1 MLIMLIS
8 TFIIGAAAA
17 ITCAV
22 VYTFDVGYVIGA
34 VLLLAAVICCVIAFL
49 RRNKRPKRIN
59 GNVAAELA
67 EIDEMTGLEFEQY
80 SANLFEELG
89 YEKVTVTGSSHDQGA
104 DIIMER
110 DGVRFAV
117 QCKVYSTRLG
127 NTPVQEIVA
136 AREFYGCHVGAVI
149 TNSYFTDFAV
159 DLAKA
164 NRVLLWDRVH
174 LASLIDKNIS

>member
-1 MLIMLIS
+1 MLIMLII
-8 TFIIGAAAA
+8 TFFIGAAIA
-17 ITCAV
+17 ITYALI
-22 VYTFDVGYVIGA
+22 YAFNAGYIIGG
-34 VLLLAAVICCVIAFL
+34 VLLLMGVVCTLVAFL
-49 RRNKRPKRIN
+49 RRKKGTKRFS
-59 GNVAAELA
+59 GDVAAELA

-80 SANLFEELG
+80 AADLFEDLG
-89 YEKVTVTGSSHDQGA
+89 YENVTVTGSSHDQGA

-136 AREFYGCHVGAVI
+136 AREFYGCHVGVVI

-174 LASLIDKNIS
+174 LAALINKNM

>member
-1 MLIMLIS
+1 MLIMFII
-8 TFIIGAAAA
+8 TFIIGAAVA

-22 VYTFDVGYVIGA
+22 IYSFNIGYIIGGA
-34 VLLLAAVICCVIAFL
+34 LLLAGVICTLVAFL
-49 RRNKRPKRIN
+49 RRKKSAKRFN
-59 GNVAAELA
+59 ETVADELA

-80 SANLFEELG
+80 AAELFEELG
-89 YEKVTVTGSSHDQGA
+89 YENVTVTGSSHDQGA

-136 AREFYGCHVGAVI
+136 AREFYGCHVGVVV

-174 LASLIDKNIS
+174 LAALIDKNM

>member
-1 MLIMLIS
+1 MLIMLII
-8 TFIIGAAAA
+8 TFFIGASVA

-22 VYTFDVGYVIGA
+22 IYSFNAGYIIGG
-34 VLLLAAVICCVIAFL
+34 VLLLMGIVCTLVAIL
-49 RRNKRPKRIN
+49 RRKKGTKRFS
-59 GNVAAELA
+59 GDVAAELA

-80 SANLFEELG
+80 AADLFEKLE
-89 YEKVTVTGSSHDQGA
+89 YENVTVTGSSHDQGA

-136 AREFYGCHVGAVI
+136 AREFYGCHVGVVI

-174 LASLIDKNIS
+174 LAALINKNM